1 MTAVTALHPLIQGWL
16 LEGPLA
22 DHVPAYVER
31 LRRGRY
37 AANTAS
43 KCLNCVAHFAH
54 WVSMCH
60 IPLALLNDGC
70 IDQFLQYH
78 LPRCDCLGGASRTPS
93 DVHAALA
100 PLLEILRVACVIAPL
115 PAPVG
120 PVADELQRY
129 DAYMRDARGL
139 AVGSRRGGLRIVER
153 LLVARFAGQAI
164 VMAELQPD
172 ELRQFIA
179 DQLASLQT
187 ISNAVTIGSAL
198 RCYLRYRASC
208 GDSVQALQA
217 VIVSPPNWSLA
228 TLPRGLTHD
237 QVDRLLKSF
246 TGDVPSPR
254 RGLAIIRLA
263 LDLGLRSIEIN
274 HLHLADIDWRL
285 GTITLK
291 RTKARRQDVLPL
303 PTVTGRALEDYLRH
317 ERPKSSDQA
326 VFVRHLA
333 PHDQPVGVDAILRVV
348 RDAFR
353 RVGIPHGRSHALRHT
368 LACRIVNEGG
378 SIKEVADILRHR
390 SLNTSLIYA
399 KLDHVALAGV
409 ALPWP
414 GSSL

>member
-1 MTAVTALHPLIQGWL
+1 M
-16 LEGPLA
+16 
-22 DHVPAYVER
+22 R
-31 LRRGRY
+31 
-37 AANTAS
+37 
-43 KCLNCVAHFAH
+43 
-54 WVSMCH
+54 
-60 IPLALLNDGC
+60 
-70 IDQFLQYH
+70 
-78 LPRCDCLGGASRTPS
+78 CLGGASRTPS

-291 RTKARRQDVLPL
+291 RTKAHRQDVLPL